1 MNVSKELQDKIF
13 EVIEIAK
20 TTGKVKKGT
29 NEATKVIERGIA
41 KLVVVASD
49 VNPPEVTM
57 HIEPLC
63 REKGIPCVHVDKK
76 EELGSA
82 AGLQRP
88 TSSVAVVSEGE
99 AKDQLKEVLEKL
111 KK

>member
-1 MNVSKELQDKIF
+1 MNVSKELQDKVF

-29 NEATKVIERGIA
+29 NEATKAIERGIA
-41 KLVVVASD
+41 KLVVVAKD

-63 REKGIPCVHVDKK
+63 KEKDIPCVNVDKK
-76 EELGSA
+76 EELGTA

-88 TSSVAVVSEGE
+88 TSSVAIINEGE
-99 AKDQLKEVLEKL
+99 AKNQLKEVLSQL